1 MATTVGSND
10 SYNFRGT
17 LDVSQGVFICKDS
30 QILRSYLDQ
39 REDTP
44 IAIPVEDWKVHD
56 DLTSFLPTTAASD
69 DLGRILGTFGTSSPV
84 LQTSDAK
91 ATTVTQYGRIRYVL
105 TDDYDINESI
115 SLQVRAGMDTT
126 ISDGTA
132 TIDVECYVDDGD
144 GSVGSDICATA
155 AQSINSLTKANL
167 EFILTPTSLTI
178 GDILDIRITIAITDS
193 ATGTAVIGEVSQIQ
207 MLRDV
212 RG

>member
-10 SYNFRGT
+10 SYTFRGT

-30 QILRSYLDQ
+30 QILRSYLNQ

-56 DLTSFLPTTAASD
+56 NLASFLPTTAASD

-105 TDDYDINESI
+105 TDNYDINQSI

-167 EFILTPTSLTI
+167 EFILTPTSLAI

>member
-69 DLGRILGTFGTSSPV
+69 DLGRILGTFGTSSPI

-126 ISDGTA
+126 ISDETA